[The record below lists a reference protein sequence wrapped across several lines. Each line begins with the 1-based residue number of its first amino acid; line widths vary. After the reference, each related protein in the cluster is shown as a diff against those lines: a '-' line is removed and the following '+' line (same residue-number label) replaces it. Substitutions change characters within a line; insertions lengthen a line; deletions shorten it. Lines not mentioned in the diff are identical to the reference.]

1 MSCVEKAVGEY
12 CRRLAIDVN
21 VFPCSVLVRPRQC
34 SYKLPPSEVP
44 MPFTI
49 RPYRRFLSLG
59 SVITVLLVSVGGMVA
74 DHNRSPCSLFTQRA
88 EAASTTWSV

>member
-1 MSCVEKAVGEY
+1 MFGSSLCE
-12 CRRLAIDVN
+12 VN

-59 SVITVLLVSVGGMVA
+59 SLITVLLVSVGGMVA
-74 DHNRSPCSLFTQRA
+74 DHNRSPCSLFIQRA